1 MAGLQTLI
9 LMIFFS
15 PTEFLKHIHNDVTN
29 HPMDADLHWRLEV
42 ISCPFCAINFTVIGR
57 LEEMNEDNAY
67 IMHKTNIFDLLDI
80 NLQANPSNKY
90 VKTETTHLSKE
101 AIFWSEVS
109 AQLVLDLY
117 QVYKLDFNTF
127 SYDPVQY
134 LSNIGLVEKS
144 QELKLLLDA
153 SET

>member
-1 MAGLQTLI
+1 
-9 LMIFFS
+9 
-15 PTEFLKHIHNDVTN
+15 VTN
-29 HPMDADLHWRLEV
+29 SLVYADPHWRLEV
-42 ISCPFCAINFTVIGR
+42 VSCPFCAINFTVIGR
-57 LEEMNEDNAY
+57 LEELNEDIAY

-80 NLQANPSNKY
+80 NLHANPSDIY
-90 VKTETTHLSKE
+90 VKKTETTQLSKE

-117 QVYKLDFNTF
+117 QLYKLDFNTF

-134 LSNIGLVEKS
+134 LSNIGLDEKS

-153 SET
+153 S